1 MTRTLSGHTPRA
13 QQRRQEL
20 LIERIRIKYQR
31 RIANEIARAMREA
44 GRKLEAGTLISPDA
58 ILAAHRPRIGR
69 LLTALWQDSSA
80 GMQEQLIG
88 NAKTAGIYVE
98 TKEDVPTTPEADLIM
113 QNWVRTIG
121 AQKITQVTSTTVN
134 DIRRVVN
141 QGIEDGLSEREI
153 ARRIFAIAPTKSAS
167 RSQTIARTEVH
178 GATSAA
184 AEATAKASGIAFVKE
199 WVTARDDRTRSLA
212 NGAQFGHAE
221 MDGVRVGMNEK
232 FKVPMAD
239 GGFEEIMYP
248 GDPAG
253 SAGNICNDRCAA
265 VYVLP

>member
-1 MTRTLSGHTPRA
+1 MTRTLSGHSPRA

-20 LIERIRIKYQR
+20 LIERIRVKYQR

-44 GRKLEAGTLISPDA
+44 GRKLEAGTLISPDT
-58 ILAAHRPRIGR
+58 ILAAHRPRIER

-141 QGIEDGLSEREI
+141 QGIEDGLSEREM

-199 WVTARDDRTRSLA
+199 WVSSAGERTRSLA
-212 NGAQFGHAE
+212 DGAQFGHVE
-221 MDGVRVGMNEK
+221 MDGVRVGMNEA
-232 FKVPMAD
+232 FRVPMSD

-248 GDPAG
+248 SDPSG
-253 SAGNICNDRCAA
+253 SAGNIINCRCAA